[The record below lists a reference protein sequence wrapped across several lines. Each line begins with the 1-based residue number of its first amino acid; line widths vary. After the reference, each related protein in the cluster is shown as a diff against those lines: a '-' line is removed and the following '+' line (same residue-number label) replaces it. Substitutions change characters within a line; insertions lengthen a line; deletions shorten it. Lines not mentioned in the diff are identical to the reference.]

1 MEAFHQQKSL
11 RIDNTA
17 MTHRMAM
24 ETYKAMETSSNRVVV
39 IKAIKQRKETLVL
52 QNELESFLN
61 WDSPF
66 IVQYLNY
73 FEMEKKD
80 WVQRLVLNDA

>member
-1 MEAFHQQKSL
+1 MKYITEA
-11 RIDNTA
+11 I
-17 MTHRMAM
+17 THRRAM
-24 ETYKAMETSSNRVVV
+24 ETYKAVEMSSNRVVV
-39 IKAIKQRKETLVL
+39 IKAIKQRKETPAL
-52 QNELESFLN
+52 QNELELLMN

-66 IVQYLNY
+66 IVQYLNH